1 MQFDYSIGFPNNVPE
16 CIKQQYEGLSL

>member
-1 MQFDYSIGFPNNVPE
+1 MQFDYSIGFPNNLPE